1 MRRSVFSFAAVL
13 LVVLTASPMS
23 GREGLTPIR
32 AMSLRTVTSVHPSP
46 DGSAIAFVRTEPR
59 LADADEPGPDYT
71 NLWIVPTGGGE
82 ERQLLRGER
91 TVRGVAWRPDGSW
104 ITFLDKRDDDEHDEI
119 YALPMKGGEAFRVT
133 KTENGVKGYRWRP
146 DAGAIAFTA
155 ADKDSESR
163 EAAGKMGFKQ
173 VVVGESWNHVSLH
186 LWNPEAGTSKRLTS
200 GVSVFSFEW
209 SPDGVQLAAGIAP
222 RPLVD
227 DGYMNVRLHL
237 VDPSAATV
245 EKLVDNP
252 GKLGDYAWSPDG
264 RKLTYVSAAD
274 RNDPHAGM
282 LYIVDIG
289 TREVRS
295 LTENFEGMVNHVEW
309 LRSDSIRCA
318 ISRSVHDSIA
328 DLDVRTGTWK
338 NVTPDGLAFGGFA
351 VARNGKATVVPGS
364 TPAHPAEV
372 YAFDGTWKRL
382 TVSNSWLDEVALG
395 KQVVETFTARD
406 GMKIQGML
414 IYPVDHR
421 SDERYPLV
429 IVAHGGPESHFSN
442 GWLTNYGNWGQMLSA
457 RGYFVWYPNYRS
469 STGRGVAFAKA
480 DHGDPMGREFED
492 HLDAIAHFS
501 EKGLI
506 DPARVGIGGGS
517 YGGYTAAWAATR
529 HTDHFAAAVSFVP
542 FVDIRTKWYTTD
554 IPEEF
559 YFVHYE
565 QKWPHQQEEFLKER
579 SPLTHAA
586 NCRTPLL
593 LLGGT
598 SDPRVH
604 PSQPFMLYTAVKTST
619 ETPVRYVQYP
629 GEGHGNR
636 SNVYRYDYAIRTMR
650 WFDHYLKPGSHRE
663 DTPPPTE
670 LDYAE
675 WEAEGKKDEGKDEGK
690 KDEVD

>member
-1 MRRSVFSFAAVL
+1 MRKPVFSLAAVILFL
-13 LVVLTASPMS
+13 LVGATLS
-23 GREGLTPIR
+23 GQEGLSPIQM
-32 AMSLRTVTSVHPSP
+32 MSLRSVTSAHPSP
-46 DGSAIAFVRTEPR
+46 DGKTIAFVRTEPR
-59 LADADEPGPDYT
+59 FADADEPGPAYT
-71 NLWIVPTGGGE
+71 NLWIVPAGGGE
-82 ERQLLRGER
+82 ERRLIEGTR

-104 ITFLDKRDDDEHDEI
+104 ITFLDKRDGDEHDEI

-133 KTENGVKGYRWRP
+133 RTKNGVSEYRWRP
-146 DAGAIAFTA
+146 DGKAIAFTSS
-155 ADKDSESR
+155 DRDSEAR
-163 EAAGKMGFKQ
+163 ESARKMGFKQ
-173 VVVGESWNHVSLH
+173 VVVDEGWSHVSLH
-186 LWNPEAGTSKRLTS
+186 LWNLKDEASKQLTT

-209 SPDGVQLAAGIAP
+209 SPDGSRLAAGIAP

-227 DGYMNVRLHL
+227 DSYMNVQLHL
-237 VDPSAATV
+237 VDPEAATF
-245 EKLVDNP
+245 EKLVENP

-264 RKLTYVSAAD
+264 DRLAYVSAAD

-282 LYIVDIG
+282 LYVVNVK
-289 TREVRS
+289 TREVRG
-295 LTENFEGMVNHVEW
+295 LTEGFEGMVNHVEW
-309 LRSDSIRCA
+309 LRSESIRCA
-318 ISRSVHDSIA
+318 ISRGVHDSIA
-328 DLDVRTGTWK
+328 DLEVATGKWK
-338 NVTPDGLAFGGFA
+338 NVTPEGPAFDSFA
-351 VARNGKATVVPGS
+351 VSGDGATTAVVAS
-364 TPAHPAEV
+364 TSLHPSEL
-372 YAFDGTWKRL
+372 FSFGTAWKRM
-382 TVSNSWLDEVALG
+382 TDSNPWLGDVTLG

-406 GMKIQGML
+406 GLKIQGML

-429 IVAHGGPESHFSN
+429 IVAHGGPEAHFSN
-442 GWLTNYGNWGQMLSA
+442 GWMTSYGNWGQMLSA

-492 HLDAIAHFS
+492 HLDAIAYLD

-506 DPARVGIGGGS
+506 DRARVGIGGGS

-529 HTDHFAAAVSFVP
+529 HTEHFAAAVSFVP

-559 YFVHYE
+559 YFVHYQE
-565 QKWPHQQEEFLKER
+565 KWPHQQEEFLKER
-579 SPLTHAA
+579 SPLTYAP

-650 WFDHYLKPGSHRE
+650 WFDHYRKPGNRRQ
-663 DTPPPTE
+663 DAPPPAE
-670 LDYAE
+670 LDYEE
-675 WEAEGKKDEGKDEGK
+675 WKSTGKKDEGDSEA
-690 KDEVD
+690 D